1 MTDALQVPL
10 VKRAFDLLGAQF
22 VRIDEG
28 FATVPTNADGRFE
41 SHESKET

>member
-22 VRIDEG
+22 VRMDDG
-28 FATVPTNADGRFE
+28 FAASTADPSERSDAAETEE
-41 SHESKET
+41 S